1 MRYYVRMNLFV
12 AVICSDGRVFL
23 IPKGHRDRFALN
35 ESITRAE
42 FTTLLVRSLG
52 LSIENTAISSF
63 IDVDEEAWYAD
74 AIEAAVKAELVHG
87 AADHFVLD
95 NNITREQMAVVQAIE
110 SGIIN
115 GLTEDTIAPSDYAT
129 RVQATVMLKRF
140 LIHVGFID

>member
-1 MRYYVRMNLFV
+1 MFGWPCISY
-12 AVICSDGRVFL
+12 S
-23 IPKGHRDRFALN
+23 KGHRDRFALN

-87 AADHFVLD
+87 VSADHFVPD

-129 RVQATVMLKRF
+129 RAQATVMLKRF